1 MQLVNDAM
9 ESFCRSINIK
19 LIKNQKQ
26 FWSLLYLPEAGR
38 NAIGV
43 DRQGVTCGKWG

>member
-26 FWSLLYLPEAGR
+26 F
-38 NAIGV
+38 
-43 DRQGVTCGKWG
+43 